1 MKSYS
6 VVVLSI
12 GKVYAA
18 QAGELLKILLFIR
31 DQGIYMAYICCTVL
45 GQKKKKKC
53 IQREHQTFFFVC
65 FNTNALQLYKLMG
78 DSRKF
83 FPFLV

>member
-45 GQKKKKKC
+45 GRKKKKKKKVYTKRAPDILFC
-53 IQREHQTFFFVC
+53 LF
-65 FNTNALQLYKLMG
+65 
-78 DSRKF
+78 
-83 FPFLV
+83 